1 MSLDIIA
8 EIWDNV
14 KPSINPVD
22 RRDAAEAVVA
32 TLFENNYEIDDI
44 RYAFRGDSDIK
55 RAVKQY
61 AEEHL
66 EEEEEEEEYEEED
79 ERW

>member
-32 TLFENNYEIDDI
+32 TLIENNYLTLITNVHNGAI
-44 RYAFRGDSDIK
+44 
-55 RAVKQY
+55 
-61 AEEHL
+61 HL
-66 EEEEEEEEYEEED
+66 HKF
-79 ERW
+79 